1 MTKVFTCFSC
11 GLKHFVMSQVSSG
24 RKITTWPPT
33 AGVYCSPVAVFLLSP
48 TIMFKVRQKRLTFRV
63 VFAANTGLNVL
74 TPQFPEGFVYL
85 RFWAS
90 IVWCF
95 PMESI
100 IIIIITKIRKQVCC
114 GSLVVFVL
122 EIPSSHNLS
131 HIPLWDNWKPQKPQS
146 IFLPMQ
152 EKKKLQT
159 IDDPF
164 GICCQ
169 QELKEERSAPC
180 VKWRQTSRSASE
192 TLAVQDGPTF
202 AFWIESCERRVSSAS
217 SAGQK
222 HKASLFP
229 HINTSF
235 CEANSAPV
243 KRS

>member
-1 MTKVFTCFSC
+1 MFPHGVHNNNNNDNKDQKTGV
-11 GLKHFVMSQVSSG
+11 LWELSG
-24 RKITTWPPT
+24 FCV
-33 AGVYCSPVAVFLLSP
+33 G
-48 TIMFKVRQKRLTFRV
+48 
-63 VFAANTGLNVL
+63 NTL
-74 TPQFPEGFVYL
+74 
-85 RFWAS
+85 
-90 IVWCF
+90 
-95 PMESI
+95 
-100 IIIIITKIRKQVCC
+100 
-114 GSLVVFVL
+114 
-122 EIPSSHNLS
+122 
-131 HIPLWDNWKPQKPQS
+131 IPLFKSHSAVGQLKTTETTEYISAMPR
-146 IFLPMQ
+146 
-152 EKKKLQT
+152 KKLQT
-159 IDDPF
+159 IYDSF

-192 TLAVQDGPTF
+192 TLAVHDGPTF